1 MILIFVSLVMLL
13 WPLYLTIDDW
23 TWVLRINGCIA
34 SVANVFVLFLMCV
47 LLFLTIVSFV
57 LGFMSIVVVL
67 VFWSLVTVVVLVL
80 MRVISF
86 NHGFDRRCYCT
97 SGTQLSQCPLLC
109 IAKAIWLQ
117 LLLLQLH
124 QMTSS
129 DHWPALTLLS
139 IGANTEIS

>member
-57 LGFMSIVVVL
+57 LGFMSIVVFCLL
-67 VFWSLVTVVVLVL
+67 VFGHCRGLGL
-80 MRVISF
+80 
-86 NHGFDRRCYCT
+86 DE
-97 SGTQLSQCPLLC
+97 
-109 IAKAIWLQ
+109 
-117 LLLLQLH
+117 
-124 QMTSS
+124 S
-129 DHWPALTLLS
+129 DFF
-139 IGANTEIS
+139 